1 MISVI
6 EAKKKKKKL
15 VEISHVN
22 AKDTRKEI
30 NKKKLSQKCRS
41 LKTLRLKCIS

>member
-1 MISVI
+1 MISMI
-6 EAKKKKKKL
+6 EAKKNL

-30 NKKKLSQKCRS
+30 NKKNC
-41 LKTLRLKCIS
+41 LRNAGV